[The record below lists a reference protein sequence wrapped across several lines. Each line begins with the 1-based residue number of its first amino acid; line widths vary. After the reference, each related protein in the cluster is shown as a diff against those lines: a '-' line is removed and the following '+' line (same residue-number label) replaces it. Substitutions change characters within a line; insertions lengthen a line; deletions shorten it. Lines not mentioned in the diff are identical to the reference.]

1 MEALKNQSNFR
12 PDLDEIRTE
21 NPKLNSKDQRS
32 VIQHGEIVFDL
43 RKTVIDF
50 LFSYLKLNTK

>member
-1 MEALKNQSNFR
+1 MEALKNQSIFR
-12 PDLDEIRTE
+12 PDLDEIRTG

>member
-12 PDLDEIRTE
+12 PDLDEIRTG

-32 VIQHGEIVFDL
+32 VIQHGEIVLDL

>member
-1 MEALKNQSNFR
+1 MEALKSQSNFR
-12 PDLDEIRTE
+12 PDLDEIRTG

-32 VIQHGEIVFDL
+32 VINYGEIVFDL

>member
-12 PDLDEIRTE
+12 PDLDEIRTG

-50 LFSYLKLNTK
+50 LFSYL